1 MADEGP
7 GTCDNKSTWPAN
19 ECYKDS
25 AVRLSPPPLLLR
37 YPTEKKRKQG
47 RQTERKKTTKRK
59 KERKK
64 ERMKERKK
72 GKKGRNTEKQKERN
86 TERKQGKT
94 FK

>member
-25 AVRLSPPPLLLR
+25 AVRLSPPLLLR
-37 YPTEKKRKQG
+37 YPTEKKREQG

-64 ERMKERKK
+64 E
-72 GKKGRNTEKQKERN
+72 
-86 TERKQGKT
+86 
-94 FK
+94 

>member
-64 ERMKERKK
+64 DEGKKKRKERQKYRKTERKK
-72 GKKGRNTEKQKERN
+72 Y
-86 TERKQGKT
+86 
-94 FK
+94 